1 MPKVGM
7 EPIRKKQLIDAT
19 LVVIAEYGFHSAT
32 ISLISKQAG
41 LSSGIISHYFGGK
54 QGLIEAAM
62 RYLLEKLKLQ
72 GSFTSHLDRIDTIV
86 ESNFSVEQQESSAT
100 NTWLNFWALSLHNE
114 GLHRLQRINHKR
126 LESNL
131 TYSFTNLIPR
141 EHAKEAALSTAAL
154 IDGFWLRNALEGEK
168 QNTKEN
174 VTKASNAVKRYVRL
188 VVSQYQ

>member
-7 EPIRKKQLIDAT
+7 EPIRKQQLIDAT
-19 LVVIAEYGFHSAT
+19 LVVIAEHGFHSAT

-41 LSSGIISHYFGGK
+41 LSTGIISHYFGDK

-72 GSFTSHLDRIDTIV
+72 GDFSSHIDRLDAII
-86 ESNFSVEQQESSAT
+86 ESNFSGEQQESSAT
-100 NTWLNFWALSLHNE
+100 NTWLNFWALSLHNK
-114 GLHRLQRINHKR
+114 GLHRLQRI
-126 LESNL
+126 
-131 TYSFTNLIPR
+131 SFANLIPR
-141 EHAKEAALSTAAL
+141 EHAKEAALSTAAM

-168 QNTKEN
+168 QNNKEN
-174 VTKASNAVKRYVRL
+174 VIRTSNAVKRYVRL